1 MLVPRH
7 WKLTNIRE
15 STGCIKKT
23 KKKSLQKLTD
33 GFESSGLELED
44 VQIELSSEALGVK
57 LDLL

>member
-1 MLVPRH
+1 MKIDQHLKVSE
-7 WKLTNIRE
+7 TN
-15 STGCIKKT
+15 
-23 KKKSLQKLTD
+23 KKSLQTLTD